1 MRLRVCSF
9 VILLA
14 LVLIISS
21 SAQSVALSMPSI
33 SGDYKLKPSSPSDN
47 PATSVIEVQP
57 GQEITVDAIATL
69 TYSGIS
75 IRSPPIYV
83 TTYLRLLKGSNE
95 MAYARQT
102 TTVDPM
108 LMENGKTYTKSG
120 SGKITVPS
128 NAEPGTYKLKCNADA
143 EASMLGQTMSRN
155 AADTF
160 TVQILESPQQS
171 KGTGHSS
178 GDTPDKPVQVK
189 LKRVLKSK

>member
-1 MRLRVCSF
+1 MRLRVCSI
-9 VILLA
+9 VLLLA

-33 SGDYKLKPSSPSDN
+33 TGDYKLKGSSPIDD

-69 TYSGIS
+69 TYSGIK

-83 TTYLRLLKGSNE
+83 TTYLRLLEGGSE
-95 MAYARQT
+95 IASARQT

-128 NAEPGTYKLKCNADA
+128 DAEPGTYKLKCNADA
-143 EASMLGQTMSRN
+143 EASMLGQTMTRS

-160 TVQILESPQQS
+160 TVQVLESPQQNPNS
-171 KGTGHSS
+171 GGSS
-178 GDTPDKPVQVK
+178 GDMPEKPVQVT
-189 LKRVLKSK
+189 LKRLLKSK